1 MPIYYSPSNEGF
13 YDTDVVSYL
22 SLPDDA
28 ITVTKEQRDSYI
40 TQMNTNNKKLVLKDN
55 TLVLEER
62 TFPVTWESI
71 RDKRNQLLDDSDYT
85 QIADFPGNREEWSAY
100 RQLLRDLPQKY
111 KNPEDV
117 VWPAKPKK

>member
-13 YDTDVVSYL
+13 YNTEVVSYP

-28 ITVTKEQRDSYI
+28 IEISREEHSYFLKE
-40 TQMNTNNKKLVLKDN
+40 MNTSNKKLILNNNKLQ
-55 TLVLEER
+55 LVDR
-62 TFPVTWESI
+62 PVIVTWESI

-85 QIADFPGNREEWSAY
+85 QIADFTGDKSAWSAY
-100 RQLLRDLPQKY
+100 RQLLRDIPQKY

-117 VWPAKPKK
+117 VWPPKPNK